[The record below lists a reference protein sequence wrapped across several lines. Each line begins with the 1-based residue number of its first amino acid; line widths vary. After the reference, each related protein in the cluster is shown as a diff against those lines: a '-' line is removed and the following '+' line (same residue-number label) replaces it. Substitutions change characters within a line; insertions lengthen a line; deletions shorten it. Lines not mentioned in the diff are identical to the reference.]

1 MRTGTVQSDIALAP
15 LALGA
20 LTDGVTV
27 REMAG
32 AYSTFIDDGVF
43 GGTRHLYE
51 GARQRGQYRS

>member
-1 MRTGTVQSDIALAP
+1 MQSDVDLAP

-32 AYSTFIDDGVF
+32 GYSTFINDGVSAVPAP
-43 GGTRHLYE
+43 TPR
-51 GARQRGQYRS
+51 